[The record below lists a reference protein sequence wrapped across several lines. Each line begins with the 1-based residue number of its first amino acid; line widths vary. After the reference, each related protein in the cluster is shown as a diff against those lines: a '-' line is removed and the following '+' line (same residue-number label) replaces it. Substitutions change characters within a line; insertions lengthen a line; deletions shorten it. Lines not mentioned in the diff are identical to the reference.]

1 MPKRRNRQSELTEL
15 ARELEMTYHAGE
27 HNELLGE
34 LRDFRTFSRGFRHR
48 KKIRHLLRRQDDM
61 LDYDL
66 KIFDFHRLKGK
77 SKRPIS
83 QTVFYLRS
91 KDLVL
96 PQFWLRP
103 ETVLHKLGE
112 LIGQEDIDFVRFP
125 KFSGRYRL
133 TGDDEVFIRHHFT
146 EELLHFFSVEKGWY
160 AEGVG
165 YYLVIF
171 QKGKLLSAKQIK
183 KLYEKGMYV
192 YQELA
197 KGT

>member
-1 MPKRRNRQSELTEL
+1 MSKRRSRQSELSRL
-15 ARELEMTYHAGE
+15 ATQLNMTYHAGE
-27 HNELLGE
+27 HNELISE
-34 LRDFRTFSRGFRHR
+34 LRDFRTFSKGFRRR
-48 KKIRHLLRRQDDM
+48 KKIRHMLRRQDGM

-66 KIFDFHRLKGK
+66 RIFDFHRLKGK
-77 SKRPIS
+77 NKRPES

-112 LIGQEDIDFVRFP
+112 LLGRGDIDFVRFP

-133 TGDDEVFIRHHFT
+133 TGDDEVFIRHHFND
-146 EELLHFFSVEKGWY
+146 ELLHFFSVEKGWY

-165 YYLVIF
+165 YYLILF
-171 QKGKLLSAKQIK
+171 QKGKLLSAKKIK
-183 KLYEKGMYV
+183 ELYEKGMYV
-192 YQELA
+192 YGELA